1 MNRITSLQLLS
12 LMLLSSVWELVCL
25 RQIPGSGAILGAI
38 CAYLLQF
45 ALLIPLLSTDITP
58 VQSRAA
64 GIAYAAYFLLAGAR
78 NLSQLSHA
86 APQSLLS
93 VPGKLAGL
101 VLLFVTCLYTAASG
115 IRAAARC
122 APMTLGVLAL
132 ATVVLIAGA
141 WGRTVPE
148 RFYWSQE
155 GFSEGMGVFFTASE
169 LPALWVL
176 RGRLRGSPRRMLMR
190 YTLLRAGVTAL
201 LIYLSIAAD
210 GRLLGLR
217 DYPFFTLTAL
227 SQPLAGQRADALYI
241 LVFVMLCVMQLTLQA
256 GLCAHVLEEAFAFR
270 RHTAPAVL
278 LGMLLLAGVMPPDM
292 LTALT
297 GMLTPILAFGLPCT
311 ILLLR
316 RMGRRVRV

>member
-25 RQIPGSGAILGAI
+25 RDIAGSGVILGAI

-45 ALLIPLLSTDITP
+45 ALLIPLLSADTMLFR
-58 VQSRAA
+58 SRAVSLS
-64 GIAYAAYFLLAGAR
+64 YAVYFILAGAR
-78 NLSQLSHA
+78 NISQLTDA
-86 APQSLLS
+86 APQPLLS
-93 VPGKLAGL
+93 VPGTFAGL
-101 VLLFVTCLYTAASG
+101 ALLFVTCLYTAVSG

-122 APMTLGVLAL
+122 APLTLGVLTL
-132 ATVVLIAGA
+132 AAIVLIAGA
-141 WGRTVPE
+141 WGRTMPE
-148 RFYWSQE
+148 RFYWQQN
-155 GFSEGMGVFFTASE
+155 GFSAGMGLFFTASE

-176 RGRLRGSPRRMLMR
+176 RGRLHGSPRRMLLR
-190 YTLLRAGVTAL
+190 YTLLRTGITAL
-201 LIYLSIAAD
+201 LLYLGIAAE

-217 DYPFFTLTAL
+217 EYPFFTLTAL

-256 GLCAHVLEEAFAFR
+256 GLCAHVLEEAYAFR
-270 RHTAPAVL
+270 RRTAPAVL
-278 LGMLLLAGVMPPDM
+278 LGMLLLAGVMPQKM
-292 LTALT
+292 LLELT